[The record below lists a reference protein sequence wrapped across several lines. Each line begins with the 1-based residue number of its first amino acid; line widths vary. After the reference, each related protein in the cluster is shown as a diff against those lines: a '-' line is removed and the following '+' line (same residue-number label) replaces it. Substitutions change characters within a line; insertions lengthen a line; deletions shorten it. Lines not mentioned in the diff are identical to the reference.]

1 MRVCVCRKPTAS
13 IASGPTALGWLCG
26 CERTCVRAP
35 VRVRVRGAKAAAT
48 PNRTD
53 LAAITV
59 LHSHRAGRAPSSA
72 YTFGHSTGCS
82 FQLAVFFA
90 RGSFSLLLVF
100 VPKAGFCFAASILF
114 IHCVGQPDLS
124 APISSRPRQTSTTLV
139 RSVVFAPRER
149 PD

>member
-1 MRVCVCRKPTAS
+1 MHVCVCRKPTAS

-26 CERTCVRAP
+26 CVRAP

-59 LHSHRAGRAPSSA
+59 LHSICCVRTEPDVRHLRRTRSA
-72 YTFGHSTGCS
+72 IQRVVRFSWP
-82 FQLAVFFA
+82 LFA

-100 VPKAGFCFAASILF
+100 VEKAGFCFAASILF